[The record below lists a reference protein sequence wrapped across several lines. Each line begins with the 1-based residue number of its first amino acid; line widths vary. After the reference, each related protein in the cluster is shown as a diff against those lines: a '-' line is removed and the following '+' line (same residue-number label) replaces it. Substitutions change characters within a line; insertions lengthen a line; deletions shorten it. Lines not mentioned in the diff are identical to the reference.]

1 VPLDELL
8 PDYDV
13 HEVHSTR
20 VAAAPEEVLAAVH
33 AVTAREVPLLV
44 ALMGLRRIPTAIRQR
59 RIAPLRR
66 TLDTPLA
73 DQMTRSGFVVL
84 ADRPDELVLG
94 IVGRFWAADSGIR
107 EIGATEFASFD
118 EPGFAKAVVNFHVR
132 AVPGGTA
139 LTTETRIAATDGAAR
154 RSFGRYW
161 RVIMPGSAAIR
172 RAWLRAIRK
181 RAERTA

>member
-1 VPLDELL
+1 
-8 PDYDV
+8 
-13 HEVHSTR
+13 
-20 VAAAPEEVLAAVH
+20 
-33 AVTAREVPLLV
+33 
-44 ALMGLRRIPTAIRQR
+44 
-59 RIAPLRR
+59 
-66 TLDTPLA
+66 
-73 DQMTRSGFVVL
+73 MTRSGFVVL

-181 RAERTA
+181 RAERMA